1 MHYRHVS
8 RILGVYLF
16 VFCGIMA
23 LPLLVA
29 TYYEFIANPITHPQ
43 PHSTVAFA
51 ESILICALLGAL
63 FRYFGRRAK
72 GELYRRD
79 ALALVVSIWFLTGA
93 VASLPFSLSGTL
105 ESPLDSYFE
114 TVSGLTT
121 TGASMMTA
129 KQYNQEGKEIP
140 IEHIVLGTSPTFYH
154 FYGTIT
160 PVRNPETGEI
170 VLEGLNAVGRA
181 ILFWRSFLQWLGGVG
196 IVLLFLAILPALGVG
211 GKVLYQAEATG
222 PLKDALTPR
231 IKSSAGLLWKTY
243 LILTIIQIVLLM
255 ATNGRLFLL
264 DAVTIAFST
273 ISTGG
278 FSIRP
283 NSIGFY
289 ESLWTDNIVL
299 IFMLVGSI
307 NFALWINLARRK
319 FSSLWDPELIVY
331 LIVVMASSLLVAV
344 VLIGVPALLLTSETS
359 SPPSFT
365 FWSGLRY
372 GAFNLISAISTT
384 GFATANFNLWPFGAQ
399 VIILVF
405 MFSGGMSGS
414 TAGGIKIIRE
424 SILVRSTLDKIQS
437 LFRPH
442 RVHVTR
448 IGHSRIDT
456 DKITTIFAFFFIVVV
471 FAIVGTFIMVLDK
484 IDPITAL
491 SMNACFLGNVGFA
504 FGAAG
509 PTQSFAFLPV
519 TSEIVSI
526 LWMIAGRLEYF
537 ALLVIL
543 LPDFWRRR

>member
-1 MHYRHVS
+1 MHHRHIS
-8 RILGVYLF
+8 RILGAYLF
-16 VFCGIMA
+16 VFCGILA
-23 LPLLVA
+23 VPLAVA
-29 TYYEFIANPITHPQ
+29 AYYEFVADPVTHPQ
-43 PHSTVAFA
+43 PHSTVAFGL
-51 ESILICALLGAL
+51 SILVCALLGT
-63 FRYFGRRAK
+63 FCRWFGRGSRD
-72 GELYRRD
+72 ELYRRD
-79 ALALVVSIWFLTGA
+79 ALALVASIWFLTGL
-93 VASLPFSLSGTL
+93 VASLPFSFSKTL
-105 ESPLDSYFE
+105 ENPLDSYFE
-114 TVSGLTT
+114 TISGLTT
-121 TGASMMTA
+121 TGASVMQA
-129 KQYNQEGKEIP
+129 KQYNDAGEEIP
-140 IEHIVLGTSPTFYH
+140 IEHVVLGSPSTFYSY
-154 FYGTIT
+154 YGTIT

-170 VLEGLNAVGRA
+170 VLEGLNAVSRA
-181 ILFWRSFLQWLGGVG
+181 ILFWRSLLQWLGGVG

-243 LILTIIQIVLLM
+243 LILTIIQILLLM
-255 ATNGRLFLL
+255 GTNRRLLLL

-289 ESLWTDNIVL
+289 QNPWTDNIVL
-299 IFMLVGSI
+299 VFMLVGSI

-319 FSSLWDPELIVY
+319 LSSFRDPELLVY
-331 LIVVMASSLLVAV
+331 LTVVLLSSLTVATLLV
-344 VLIGVPALLLTSETS
+344 GVPQLLLTTQATS
-359 SPPSFT
+359 APDFT

-384 GFATANFNLWPFGAQ
+384 GFATANFDMWPFGAQ
-399 VIILVF
+399 VILLIF

-424 SILVRSTLDKIQS
+424 SILVRSTLSKIQS

-442 RVHVTR
+442 RVNVTR
-448 IGHSRIDT
+448 IGHSRIDP
-456 DKITTIFAFFFIVVV
+456 DKVTTIFVFFFLVVV
-471 FAIVGTFIMVLDK
+471 FAIVGTFIMVLDD

-504 FGAAG
+504 FRMAG
-509 PTQSFAFLPV
+509 PTQSFAFLPA
-519 TSEIVSI
+519 TSEVVSI
-526 LWMIAGRLEYF
+526 LWMVAGRLEYF
-537 ALLVIL
+537 ALLVIF